1 MRLTK
6 KFFNRN
12 TAIVAKDLLGKFLV
26 RKIGRKIVFAMI
38 TETEAYHGPHD
49 RASHASRGLTPRTK
63 IMFGPPGYIYVY
75 MIYGIYHCLNFVTGR
90 KRFPAA
96 VLIRSVILTSN
107 NLAPSAHLNGPGKL
121 CRVLRID
128 RRLNGLPIGNSRL
141 WIEARGIKVPRRVIK
156 YGKRIGVDY
165 AGKWKDRLWRFY
177 IKTERNRRF

>member
-63 IMFGPPGYIYVY
+63 IMFGPPGYIYV
-75 MIYGIYHCLNFVTGR
+75 
-90 KRFPAA
+90 
-96 VLIRSVILTSN
+96 
-107 NLAPSAHLNGPGKL
+107 
-121 CRVLRID
+121 
-128 RRLNGLPIGNSRL
+128 
-141 WIEARGIKVPRRVIK
+141 
-156 YGKRIGVDY
+156 
-165 AGKWKDRLWRFY
+165 
-177 IKTERNRRF
+177 